1 MKNIRV
7 MMRMDTKTIKA
18 GVLYRQAIL
27 ENIKATSE
35 EETKRQE
42 NRSFDISF
50 SSEEPVEII
59 WH

>member
-1 MKNIRV
+1 
-7 MMRMDTKTIKA
+7 MRMDTKTIKA